1 MMSLWFKESF
11 ENFDNLEP
19 AIRYLSSVEDCR
31 LRHGVISLM
40 WQNFI
45 SERFKEV
52 ILLIEKTGRAPKER
66 EARKQLH
73 MPEIRIVEFLS
84 KCHELLKMLM
94 DDVRDPPPPSQIQL
108 ESFIEI
114 AQSHPPS
121 SLQGSITSRD
131 SLVEL
136 ANRQALVNYHLVLH
150 HYHLA
155 VAAAIQLSSGL
166 RLHILS
172 ILFCPIGQ
180 RAFFH
185 PLDSHPL
192 IPLEK
197 VDDAVMERR
206 HQFLAK
212 VGLLATIAEQGTDTD
227 RKLARILSCEWNL
240 TVDTI
245 QTTVCYQMSLLSSD
259 KNFLTTTAGD
269 ERLRVDWSNSDWKE
283 AVRSF
288 GKIVSALSLHPQF
301 LTPFIRIGGITTQYW
316 GITIL
321 D

>member
-1 MMSLWFKESF
+1 M
-11 ENFDNLEP
+11 
-19 AIRYLSSVEDCR
+19 
-31 LRHGVISLM
+31 
-40 WQNFI
+40 
-45 SERFKEV
+45 
-52 ILLIEKTGRAPKER
+52 
-66 EARKQLH
+66 
-73 MPEIRIVEFLS
+73 
-84 KCHELLKMLM
+84 
-94 DDVRDPPPPSQIQL
+94 
-108 ESFIEI
+108 
-114 AQSHPPS
+114 
-121 SLQGSITSRD
+121 
-131 SLVEL
+131 VEL

-212 VGLLATIAEQGTDTD
+212 IAEQGTDTD

-245 QTTVCYQMSLLSSD
+245 QTTLSSGLRLHILSILFCPIGQRAFFHPLD
-259 KNFLTTTAGD
+259 SHPLIPLEKVDDAVMERRHQFLAKIAEQGTDTDRKLARILSCEWNLTVDTIQTTQVLCHLRAGQDEAASREMTGITQTEHFLTTTAGD